1 MRAVSNSDIV
11 VLYVGDGLAVA
22 TIRDAIV
29 DVEGDHVLVGVTLSE
44 TQVLTH
50 RSKGLSIPFHPMPH
64 FTAVTAR
71 VTHNSFAADIVTVVL
86 GGKRQSIIPLKC
98 RQPLLIKQSFFRFFP
113 SIHSLLRYQVRP
125 PKSFESRRSRRIEIL
140 NRIIQGW
147 DKTLRVHPHLVVC
160 RKDHFLYPRGQ

>member
-1 MRAVSNSDIV
+1 MADIAPYSPGLETPIDFLPSQLVEHKIGCISQCYHTFESAIMRAVSNSHIV

-29 DVEGDHVLVGVTLSE
+29 DVEGDHVLVGVTLSKA
-44 TQVLTH
+44 QVLTH

-86 GGKRQSIIPLKC
+86 GGKRQPITPHESGEA
-98 RQPLLIKQSFFRFFP
+98 LL
-113 SIHSLLRYQVRP
+113 L
-125 PKSFESRRSRRIEIL
+125 FEK
-140 NRIIQGW
+140 G
-147 DKTLRVHPHLVVC
+147 
-160 RKDHFLYPRGQ
+160 